1 MKGMNILFET
11 VKNVVIYLILITV
24 VMNLLGKSSYK
35 KYIGIFTGMILI
47 IIVISPI
54 LKLLNLD
61 KNLDYYLDIQRFSV
75 DAKELNTELSVAAE
89 QQKDTVIQEYRNTLK
104 NQINK
109 LLTNMDLSLIDFD
122 VTIEEDQEKENY
134 GAIDE
139 IYLSVKKGV
148 EEETD
153 IETKVEKITIEKITI
168 DDTEPSKAKPEN
180 KKQGD
185 SVLESLVKQ
194 EVGELYELEQN
205 QIIVEI
211 QEN

>member
-1 MKGMNILFET
+1 MNILFET

-75 DAKELNTELSVAAE
+75 DTKELNTELSVAAE
-89 QQKDTVIQEYRNTLK
+89 EQKDTLIQEYRNTLK
-104 NQINK
+104 NQMDK

-122 VTIEEDQEKENY
+122 VKIEEDQEKENY
-134 GAIDE
+134 GAIEE
-139 IYLSVKKGV
+139 IYLNVKKGV

-168 DDTEPSKAKPEN
+168 DDTEPSKAKLEN

-194 EVGELYELEQN
+194 EVGEIYELEQN